1 MPEKQ
6 NFLTIK
12 QNGSNE
18 LIIKKSRFI
27 THLARTES
35 AAAAKAFIKEISS
48 RYRDATHNTY
58 AYTIGLNDE
67 QVKASDNGE
76 PSGTAGVP
84 ELRALQL
91 MKLKNVTAV
100 VTRYFG
106 GIKLGAGGLIRAY
119 SNSIT
124 QAAEKIGVIKKVRQ
138 KELIFAVPY
147 KRFAQIKYFLKEEHL
162 AIASINYAA
171 EVTIS
176 IFASE
181 SVLNKTKK
189 ALINFLAGQINFKE
203 GKERY
208 QEIPLKDNNFHEQ

>member
-58 AYTIGLNDE
+58 AYTLGLNDE

-124 QAAEKIGVIKKVRQ
+124 QAAEKIGVVKKVRQ

-189 ALINFLAGQINFKE
+189 ALTNFLAGQINFKE

>member
-27 THLARTES
+27 THLAQTES

-67 QVKASDNGE
+67 QIKASDNGE

-124 QAAEKIGVIKKVRQ
+124 QAAEKIGVVKKVRQ

-189 ALINFLAGQINFKE
+189 ALTNFLAGQINFKE

>member
-124 QAAEKIGVIKKVRQ
+124 QAAEKIGVVKKVRQ

-189 ALINFLAGQINFKE
+189 ALTNFLAGQINFKE